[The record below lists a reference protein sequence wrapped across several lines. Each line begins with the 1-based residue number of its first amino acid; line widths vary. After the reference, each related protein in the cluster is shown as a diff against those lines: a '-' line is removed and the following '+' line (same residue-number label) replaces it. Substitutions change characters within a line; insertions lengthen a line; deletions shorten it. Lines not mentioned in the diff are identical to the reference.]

1 MSVNRMQID
10 LGANFVRAQMPGDGV
25 LDQTQVF
32 PITTAGAGTLTAAAM
47 VAGIVDR
54 SGPSGNYNET
64 LDTADNLMA
73 ANPQLSAGDS
83 FEFWYRNTVAFIATL
98 VVAEGAELVANTA
111 VAASKVR
118 RYLVTILANARR
130 QVFNAG
136 TTNLSPTIT
145 GLTAA
150 QAQTL
155 VPGMGVSGT
164 GISAATNVLAVNSS
178 TGVITLTANATATG
192 TVPLTFFPRYNI
204 KGISSAD
211 L

>member
-32 PITTAGAGTLTAAAM
+32 PITTAGAGTLIAAAM
-47 VAGIVDR
+47 LAGIVDR

-130 QVFNAG
+130 QVFNAS
-136 TTNLSPTIT
+136 TTNVSPTIT

-178 TGVITLTANATATG
+178 TGTITLTANATATG

>member
-47 VAGIVDR
+47 LAGIVDR

-136 TTNLSPTIT
+136 TTNVSPTIT

>member
-47 VAGIVDR
+47 LAGIVDR

-130 QVFNAG
+130 QVFNAS
-136 TTNLSPTIT
+136 TTNVSPTIT

-178 TGVITLTANATATG
+178 TGTITLTANATATG